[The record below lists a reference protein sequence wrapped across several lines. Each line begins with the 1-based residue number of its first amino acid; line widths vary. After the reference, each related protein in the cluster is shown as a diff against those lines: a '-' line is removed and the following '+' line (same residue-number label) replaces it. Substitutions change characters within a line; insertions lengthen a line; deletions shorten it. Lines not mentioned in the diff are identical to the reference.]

1 MPALNYG
8 IGAIKGQGVTIASGS
23 ITVSS
28 GSLIEITSESGT
40 SDTLDTILLD
50 SGLAAEIPA
59 GHYPI
64 IWIKAATGH
73 TITLTNDWAAL
84 TVNQMAFGAG
94 SDVILTDTQAM
105 PLLRY
110 GGTWL
115 DMMAATRV
123 AGGFAGLTSPALTT
137 PTFTGLET
145 AEGVYKAANINALA
159 TGQTALV
166 PLRAG
171 KRFIPT
177 KATVELVSV
186 AGAGTEASVRIGA
199 GGSFDNAVPITALT
213 GLDTQYE
220 LFDLTFN
227 SPLSSIDVNAAG
239 ISIDV
244 QAAAT
249 GFSTYTINVYLSGYY
264 R

>member
-8 IGAIKGQGVTIASGS
+8 IGAIKGQGVTISSGS

-28 GSLIEITSESGT
+28 GSLVEISAEGGT
-40 SDTLDTILLD
+40 TDTLDTILLD
-50 SGLAAEIPA
+50 STLAAEIPA
-59 GHYPI
+59 NYYPI

-84 TVNQMAFGAG
+84 SVNQMAFGAG
-94 SDVILTDTQAM
+94 SDVTLTDTQAM

-123 AGGFAGLTSPALTT
+123 AGGFAGLNSPALIT

-145 AEGVYKAANINALA
+145 AEGVYKAANVNGLA
-159 TGQTALV
+159 TGQTVVV
-166 PLRAG
+166 PVRTG

-177 KATVELVSV
+177 RVVVELVSV
-186 AGAGTEASVRIGA
+186 SGAGTVPSLRVGNN
-199 GGSFDNAVPITALT
+199 GSFDNAVSTTALT
-213 GLDTQYE
+213 NLDTQYE
-220 LFDLTFN
+220 TLNLSLI
-227 SPLSSIDVNAAG
+227 SPLSSIDVNANG
-239 ISIDV
+239 ISVDV
-244 QAAAT
+244 QTAAT
-249 GFSTYTINVYLSGYY
+249 GYSTYTMNVYVSGYY